1 MTLKSMKTTKS
12 LDSSLWN
19 ALANVELKN
28 LKVTTT
34 DGAMRKVAAKD
45 QFLSGEGDIYYSV
58 SYAVS

>member
-28 LKVTTT
+28 LVTTT
-34 DGAMRKVAAKD
+34 DGAMRKVAVKD
-45 QFLSGEGDIYYSV
+45 QFLSKEGDIYYSV